1 MAVFRVSDSWKYSMM
16 MSAVHRSTRQTI
28 HTMNHGSLLLAENM
42 TTERPSGSAS
52 SSTKPT
58 RMRCG

>member
-1 MAVFRVSDSWKYSMM
+1 MRLSDSWKYSMM

-28 HTMNHGSLLLAENM
+28 HTMNHGSLLLTENM
-42 TTERPSGSAS
+42 TTESARGRAS

-58 RMRCG
+58 RMRRG